1 MESGLD
7 FHTARAL
14 LEWQIEFGVS
24 ETMSDAPVNRFELA
38 PPAPKAKPQAKVQSP
53 NAQAPSSPN
62 AQAPSSPKPVAVDAA
77 VIATQIAQSAQ
88 TLEELRA
95 GMAEFEHCEL
105 KRGARNL
112 VFGEG
117 TLQAPVMI
125 IGEAPGRE
133 EDRSARPFVGPA
145 GALLDKMLAAIDLN
159 RTETVYVS
167 NVLPWRP
174 PQNRDPRP
182 EEIAMM
188 LPFLQRQIELVQP
201 KALVLM
207 GNIACDAM
215 LGKRGISRL
224 RGNWGTA
231 VNLPILPMYHPA
243 FLLREPGKK
252 REAWA
257 DLLSLKAKLRELT

>member
-24 ETMSDAPVNRFELA
+24 EAICDAPVNRFEVA
-38 PPAPKAKPQAKVQSP
+38 PVVQPK
-53 NAQAPSSPN
+53 AQAPVQTP
-62 AQAPSSPKPVAVDAA
+62 APIARPAEVDGVAL
-77 VIATQIAQSAQ
+77 ATQIAQSAQ
-88 TLEELRA
+88 NLEELRA
-95 GMAEFEHCEL
+95 GLAGFEHCEL

-117 TLQAPVMI
+117 QIGAPVMI

-133 EDRSARPFVGPA
+133 EDRSARPFVGPT
-145 GALLDKMLAAIDLN
+145 GALLDKMLSAIEMS
-159 RTETVYVS
+159 RTEAAYVS

-174 PQNRDPRP
+174 PQSRDPRA

-188 LPFLQRQIELVQP
+188 LPFLHRHIALVQP
-201 KALVLM
+201 KILVLM
-207 GNIACDAM
+207 GNMPCQA
-215 LGKRGISRL
+215 LLSKRGITRL
-224 RGNWGTA
+224 RGQWEQA
-231 VNLPILPMYHPA
+231 LDLPVLPMYHPDA
-243 FLLREPGKK
+243 LLKAPEKK

-257 DLLSLKAKLRELT
+257 DLLSLKAKLKELT